1 MYLIHLSS
9 LNNRMMIRI
18 IGNKLMIVIV
28 LLSLST
34 VAIAQ
39 KGIVRGFVYN
49 DKTGEAEIGATVFL
63 KGTTMGAA
71 TDVNGFY
78 TISKIPAGT
87 YTLMVTSV
95 GFDTAQVQV
104 VVKKDAIVN
113 KKMIIKEASKMMKT
127 FVVSAEKQE
136 AKTQVKVSV
145 AKVTPKDIKSMP
157 TVGGDPDLAQYL
169 QVLPGVTFTGDQG
182 GQLYI
187 RGGSPVQNKV
197 LLDGMIIYNPF
208 HSIGLFSVFDTD
220 IMRSADVYTGGF
232 NAEYGGRV
240 SSIMDITTRDGD
252 KKRMRGK
259 VSASTFSSKILLE
272 GPLKKEKEGKGSIT
286 YVASVKHSYLEQ
298 TSELYKPYFESLGT
312 PNTEGV
318 DTLGLPFGFTDIYGK
333 ISFNGGSG
341 NKVSIFGFNFKDNVN
356 YPGASSY
363 NWSSGGGGA
372 NFVLVPSSSRTLI
385 EGVIAYSKYSITE
398 TNVDEKP
405 RFSEIG
411 GFNAG
416 MDFTTFS
423 GDNQFKYGFEVL
435 GFNTNYQFSNS
446 IGTTIKQEEN
456 TTEMAGYLMY
466 RINTGKMVIEPSLR
480 IQYYASLGELSLE
493 PRLGYK
499 YNVTDKFRVK
509 LAAGMYSQ
517 NLISA
522 NSDRDVVNYFYGFL
536 SGPSNLQKDFTDE
549 DGNVTEV
556 TSKLQKANHLIVGLE
571 YDLSRNLNLNVEGY
585 YKRFKQLTNTNRNQI
600 FDESDEA
607 AADKPDVLK
616 KEYIVETG
624 DAYGVDVALKYSSTH
639 VNVWAIYSLGKV
651 TRWDGIQTYAPIFDR
666 RHNVNLMVAYTFGK
680 GLNWEFNTR
689 WNLASG
695 FPFTQTQGIYE
706 GVNFSSVDQQ
716 YTSTN
721 GDLTLELAGLN
732 EGRLPYYHRL
742 DLTIKRKF
750 AIGKNSI
757 LETNLSLT
765 NAYNRD
771 NIFFVDRVTAKKV
784 YQLPMMPSFGLSLTF

>member
-1 MYLIHLSS
+1 MNLKNNKFIVVLVFVLI
-9 LNNRMMIRI
+9 
-18 IGNKLMIVIV
+18 
-28 LLSLST
+28 ST

-49 DKTGEAEIGATVFL
+49 EKTGEAEIGATVFL

-78 TISKIPAGT
+78 TISKIPAGS
-87 YTLMVTSV
+87 YTLVVTSV
-95 GFDTAQVQV
+95 GFDTSQVAVTVAKNQ
-104 VVKKDAIVN
+104 IVN
-113 KKMIIKEASKMMKT
+113 KKMEIKEASKLMST

-136 AKTQVKVSV
+136 AKTHVKISV
-145 AKVTPKDIKSMP
+145 AKVTPKDIKSIP

-252 KKRMRGK
+252 KKRLRGK
-259 VSASTFSSKILLE
+259 VSASTFSSKVTME
-272 GPLKKEKEGKGSIT
+272 GPLKKAKKGKGNIT
-286 YVASVKHSYLEQ
+286 FVASAKHSYLEQ
-298 TSELYKPYFESLGT
+298 SSELYKPYFEAIGT

-318 DTLGLPFGFTDIYGK
+318 DTLGLPFGFTDLYGK

-341 NKVSIFGFNFKDNVN
+341 SKVSFFGFSFKDNVN
-356 YPGASSY
+356 YPGSSSY

-398 TNVDEKP
+398 KNIDGKP
-405 RFSEIG
+405 RFSEVG

-423 GDNQFKYGFEVL
+423 GDNQFKYGFEIL
-435 GFNTNYQFSNS
+435 GFNTNFQFSNA
-446 IGTTIKQEEN
+446 IGTTVKQEDN
-456 TTEMAGYLMY
+456 TTEMAGYMMY
-466 RINTGKMVIEPSLR
+466 RINAGKMVIEPSLR
-480 IQYYASLGELSLE
+480 VQYYASLGNLSLE

-499 YNVTDKFRVK
+499 YNVTNKFRVK
-509 LAAGMYSQ
+509 MAAGMYSQ

-522 NSDRDVVNYFYGFL
+522 NSDRDVVNYFYGYL
-536 SGPSNLQKDFTDE
+536 SGPDNLQKSFTDE
-549 DGNVTEV
+549 DGNTRDI
-556 TSKLQKANHLIVGLE
+556 THKLQKANHLIAGFEV
-571 YDLSRNLNLNVEGY
+571 DIKRNLSLNVEGY
-585 YKRFKQLTNTNRNQI
+585 YKRFTQLTNTNRNQI
-600 FDESDEA
+600 FNEGDQA
-607 AADKPDVLK
+607 AVGKPEVFT

-624 DAYGVDVALKYSSTH
+624 DAYGVDFSLKYTTTH
-639 VNVWAIYSLGKV
+639 INVWAIYSLGKV

-666 RHNVNLMVAYTFGK
+666 RHNVNLMMSYIFGK
-680 GLNWEFNTR
+680 SLNWELNAR
-689 WNLASG
+689 WNLGSG
-695 FPFTQTQGIYE
+695 FPFTQTQGVYE
-706 GVNFSSVDQQ
+706 GINYSSINQST
-716 YTSTN
+716 TSTN
-721 GDLTLELAGLN
+721 GDLTLQLAELN
-732 EGRLPYYHRL
+732 QGRLPYYHRL
-742 DLTIKRKF
+742 DVTLKKKF
-750 AIGKNSI
+750 ALGKNSI
-757 LETNLSLT
+757 LEANLSVT
-765 NAYNRD
+765 NAYNRE
-771 NIFFVDRVTAKKV
+771 NIFFIDRVTAQKV